1 MLSKKRYIV
10 DIEDFIYGFKKNEKE
25 SEVMLNYRYYGNYYL
40 KIEKNKHGKIFNNNK
55 RKK

>member
-25 SEVMLNYRYYGNYYL
+25 SEVMLNYL
-40 KIEKNKHGKIFNNNK
+40 KKQIVKEK
-55 RKK
+55 